1 MPKISLVDQLA
12 ALKGKMGGV
21 FSRAKKPA
29 TEKAESSENKGSPSQ
44 VKRLAPLVVVAAL
57 LGGGYTFQN
66 DIMSLVAP
74 APSANKPAPLPIAR
88 TPAPAPAPAVQEEMI
103 AEMASEPE
111 ATIDVMAD
119 EVTEISLDDTAE
131 VASEVADASAEMDLI
146 DRKLQAMKAL
156 EAMKNN
162 AGEEDPADLAMT
174 MDEERADAMP
184 ANEEMMV
191 MDNND
196 DATLATTPMAEEAVT
211 PQTMAAAT
219 PAVTAESA
227 QSNQWTL
234 FQSSNQWA
242 VQLMAVQTKEYLD
255 DFLSQN
261 QLEDSATYFEFTRNG
276 EHFYAVVAGVYNT
289 HSEADEAAQTLAA
302 EFNVAPW
309 VRSMRSIQEVINYEL
324 QAEEPKLALG
334 H

>member
-1 MPKISLVDQLA
+1 MPKISLVDQLD
-12 ALKGKMGGV
+12 ALKGKMGGL

-29 TEKAESSENKGSPSQ
+29 AEKTESSENKGLPSQ

-66 DIMSLVAP
+66 DIMSLIAP

-88 TPAPAPAPAVQEEMI
+88 TPAPVVPEEMV
-103 AEMASEPE
+103 AEVASEPE

-131 VASEVADASAEMDLI
+131 VAIEVADASAEMDLI

-255 DFLSQN
+255 DFLSN
-261 QLEDSATYFEFTRNG
+261 NELDDGATYFEFTRNG

-289 HSEADEAAQTLAA
+289 HSEADEAAQTLAT
-302 EFNVAPW
+302 EFNVVPW
-309 VRSMRSIQEVINYEL
+309 VRSMRSIQEVINYDL